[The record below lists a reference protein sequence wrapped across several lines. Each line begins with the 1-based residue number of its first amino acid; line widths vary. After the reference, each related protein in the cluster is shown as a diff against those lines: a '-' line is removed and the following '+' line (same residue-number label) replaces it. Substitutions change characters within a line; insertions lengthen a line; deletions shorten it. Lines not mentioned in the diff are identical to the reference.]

1 MPTDPAAGYR
11 GSSLL
16 PHPHLV
22 AKWSPMDRPGTD
34 ALICGPDGTAQIA
47 QHALQMMGRAIGQDI
62 LLAACVDSPGLPL
75 CSPPITTI
83 NLRPQPCGL
92 PRDRSAAASH
102 PGQILKTD
110 GDRLAGDPLPL
121 RGCPR
126 HLRHRPSRRRCRDPT
141 KCTALRTGHRFKRDG
156 RLTMSSGDFVPASS
170 SSAPP
175 PGSLRRRSPG

>member
-1 MPTDPAAGYR
+1 
-11 GSSLL
+11 
-16 PHPHLV
+16 
-22 AKWSPMDRPGTD
+22 MDRPGTD

-83 NLRPQPCGL
+83 NLHPQPCGL

-126 HLRHRPSRRRCRDPT
+126 HLRHRPSRRRCPGPHQVHRP
-141 KCTALRTGHRFKRDG
+141 AHRAPLQAGRTPDH
-156 RLTMSSGDFVPASS
+156 V
-170 SSAPP
+170 
-175 PGSLRRRSPG
+175 LRRLRAR